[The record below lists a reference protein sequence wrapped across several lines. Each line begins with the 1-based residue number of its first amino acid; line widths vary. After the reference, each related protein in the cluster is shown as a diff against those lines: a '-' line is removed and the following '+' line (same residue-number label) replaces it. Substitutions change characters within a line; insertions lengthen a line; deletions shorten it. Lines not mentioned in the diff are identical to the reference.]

1 MAQPNVKLLCWN
13 VRGLN
18 APARRD
24 AVRDL
29 LRDYHATIVCLQE
42 TKLDHVDDTLIATML
57 GPSFTANYHV
67 LPAVGSRGGMIMAVS
82 DAYFRLNDFHATL
95 GSISATVTM
104 LADGL
109 DWTLS
114 YVYGPQGEQDKLLFI
129 NELRGLKHVVKP
141 RWLILGD
148 FNLITK
154 AADKNNQNINNR
166 LIGSFRS
173 ALNHLELKE
182 MRLSGRKFTWSNA
195 QENPVLTKID
205 HFFHSDD
212 WDELFPNAHLQAI
225 SSACSDHAPLL
236 LLGDTEVRRCPSF
249 KFEEFCLR
257 LPGFKEAVAMAWNK
271 PVQSTNAI

>member
-42 TKLDHVDDTLIATML
+42 TKLDHVDDSLIATML

-82 DAYFRLNDFHATL
+82 DAFFRLSDFQATH

-109 DWTLS
+109 EWTLS
-114 YVYGPQGEQDKLLFI
+114 CVYGPQGEQDKLLFI

-154 AADKNNQNINNR
+154 AAHKNNQYLNSR

-182 MRLSGRKFTWSNA
+182 MRLSGRKFTWYNA

-205 HFFHSDD
+205 RFFHSDD
-212 WDELFPNAHLQAI
+212 WDELFLNAHL
-225 SSACSDHAPLL
+225 
-236 LLGDTEVRRCPSF
+236 
-249 KFEEFCLR
+249 
-257 LPGFKEAVAMAWNK
+257 
-271 PVQSTNAI
+271 